1 MTLPTSPEPLTF
13 EQAIELTHSLLD
25 QLEQNT
31 LSESEVEAAIANLVS
46 SENGARGFFVNYLPD
61 PRSFA
66 DDPSEAVVQALRT
79 SPVIV
84 ADLMAKNL
92 AMSTGMAIHHRRQQN
107 EELAQGSDRVRSRS
121 LQLIQRLQLP
131 EMQDKL
137 QQLQAS
143 VMSGTGTY
151 QAFLDR
157 WGYDA
162 EQRGAIEAAVQQALE
177 H

>member
-1 MTLPTSPEPLTF
+1 MPPSPDSLTF

-31 LSESEVEAAIANLVS
+31 LSEAEVEAAIVNLVS

-66 DDPSEAVVQALRT
+66 DDPSDAVVQALRT
-79 SPVIV
+79 SPAIV

-92 AMSTGMAIHHRRQQN
+92 AMSTAMAIHHRRQQN
-107 EELAQGSDRVRSRS
+107 EELVQGSDRVRSRS

-137 QQLQAS
+137 QQLQES
-143 VMSGTGTY
+143 LTTGIGSY

-162 EQRGAIEAAVQQALE
+162 EQRGAIAAAVQQVLE